1 MLYRMEKLLG
11 MSIGASN
18 GQLGKVT
25 DIYFDDRR
33 WAVRY
38 LVVETG
44 DWLMGRKVL
53 ISPMAVELIDWN
65 EKLVRVRLSQ
75 QQVKGSPDIDTA
87 KPVSRQHEL
96 SLLDYYGYPDYWTG
110 TLLWGATP
118 VPDISGVLLPQALP
132 AAAAHSHL
140 DPHLRSLKEVIG
152 YHLQATDASIGHLE
166 DFLIDNGSWALRYVV
181 VDTAN
186 WWLGMHVVIPPQWIQ
201 RLDWEN
207 EMVHVDVSRET
218 VKRAPEY
225 DPDIELVRE
234 YEAALFGHYQRPGY
248 WH

>member
-1 MLYRMEKLLG
+1 MLYRMDKLIGL
-11 MSIGASN
+11 SIGASD
-18 GQLGKVT
+18 GELGNIKDV
-25 DIYFDDRR
+25 YFDDHR

-44 DWLMGRKVL
+44 DWLKGRKVL
-53 ISPMAVELIDWN
+53 ISPIAVESIDWN
-65 EKLVRVRLSQ
+65 QQVVHVRLTQ

-96 SLLDYYGYPDYWTG
+96 SFLDYYGYPDYWSG
-110 TLLWGATP
+110 SLLWGATP
-118 VPDISGVLLPQALP
+118 YPVAPQP
-132 AAAAHSHL
+132 VVTRKPPGSVKHSHL
-140 DPHLRSLKEVIG
+140 DPHLRSLKEVLG
-152 YHLQATDASIGHLE
+152 YHLQATDAPIGHLE
-166 DFLIDNGSWALRYVV
+166 DFLIDNGSWAMRYVV

-201 RLDWEN
+201 QLNWETKN
-207 EMVHVDVSRET
+207 VYVDVSRT
-218 VKRAPEY
+218 TIKRAPEY

-234 YEAALFGHYQRPGY
+234 YEAALFGHYERPGY